1 MKHKFDQTSFLAYVT
16 VLSLLFI
23 VIDIPAHIAIG
34 VAAVVALI
42 LSIKID
48 YR

>member
-1 MKHKFDQTSFLAYVT
+1 MKHKFESTTFLAYAT

-23 VIDIPAHIAIG
+23 VIDIPAHISIG
-34 VAAVVALI
+34 VAAVVALF
-42 LSIKID
+42 LSMKID